1 MEQLG
6 AHQQEQTAGA
16 DGECVR
22 ICHCKAYKGIRENI
36 KQEYAG
42 IADRMKKQATRADK
56 CMRAWSS
63 WGVQQE
69 QTAGAGGERVRI
81 CHYKPHN
88 GIRANVK
95 QAYAGI
101 NRPQEKASH
110 KSR

>member
-1 MEQLG
+1 MG
-6 AHQQEQTAGA
+6 RVT
-16 DGECVR
+16 
-22 ICHCKAYKGIRENI
+22 ICHCEPHKGIRADG
-36 KQEYAG
+36 KQTYAG
-42 IADRMKKQATRADK
+42 IADRRKERATRADK
-56 CMRAWSS
+56 GIRAWSS